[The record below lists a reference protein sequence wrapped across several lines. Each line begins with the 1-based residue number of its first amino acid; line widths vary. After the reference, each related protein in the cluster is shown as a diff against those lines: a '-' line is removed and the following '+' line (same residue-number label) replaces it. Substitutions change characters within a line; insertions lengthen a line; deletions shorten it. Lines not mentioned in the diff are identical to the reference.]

1 MIITIKSDTPKKEL
15 DDFIKSLEKQN
26 LKVFDIVGTQ
36 KKVLGLVGDTSAID
50 EREFF
55 VFPWV
60 EDVNRISAPYKK
72 ANRQFHP
79 QDTIIDVNGIKIGG
93 GEKIVIIAGPCSVE
107 SEEQIFEIAEGI
119 KQAGAVMLR
128 GGAYKPRTSP
138 YVFQGLKTQG
148 LEILSKAKAKY
159 NLPIVSEIMSSDKLP
174 EFLAQFY
181 IIQFFSRNMQN
192 FELLRDLGKIN
203 KPILLKRGLSNTV
216 EEWLMSAEYIMS
228 EGNDQVI
235 LCERG
240 IRTFERATR
249 NTLDL
254 SVIPLLKKITHLPIV
269 IDPSHATGHWELVE
283 SMALAAI
290 AAGCDVL
297 LIEVHNNPQK
307 ALSDGT
313 QSLKIKKFAQLME
326 KGKAIAIVIGRDI

>member
-1 MIITIKSDTPKKEL
+1 MIITIKSNTPKNEL
-15 DDFIKSLEKQN
+15 DEFIATLEQQG
-26 LKVFDIVGTQ
+26 LKIFDIVGTQ
-36 KKVLGLVGDTSAID
+36 KKVLGLVGDTSCID
-50 EREFF
+50 EREFL

-60 EDVNRISAPYKK
+60 EDVTRITAPYKK

-79 QDTIIDVNGIKIGG
+79 QDTIVKVGDIKIGG
-93 GEKIVIIAGPCSVE
+93 NEKIVIIAGPCSVE
-107 SEEQIFEIAEGI
+107 SEEQIFEISEGI
-119 KQAGAVMLR
+119 KEAGAVMLR

-174 EFLAQFY
+174 EFLAQVD
-181 IIQFFSRNMQN
+181 IIQVGARNMQN
-192 FELLRDLGKIN
+192 FELLRELGKIN

-228 EGNDQVI
+228 EGNNQVI

-240 IRTFERATR
+240 IRTFEKATR

-283 SMALAAI
+283 AMSLAAI
-290 AAGCDVL
+290 AAGADGL

-307 ALSDGT
+307 ALSDGP

-326 KGKAIAIVIGRDI
+326 KGKAIAKVIGRDI

>member
-119 KQAGAVMLR
+119 KKAGAVMLR

-174 EFLAQFY
+174 EFLAQVD
-181 IIQFFSRNMQN
+181 IIQVGARNMQN

-290 AAGCDVL
+290 AAGCDGL

-326 KGKAIAIVIGRDI
+326 KGKAIAKVIGRDI

>member
-36 KKVLGLVGDTSAID
+36 KKVLGLVGDTSALD

-93 GEKIVIIAGPCSVE
+93 NEKIVIIAGPCSVE

-119 KQAGAVMLR
+119 KKAGAVMLR

-174 EFLAQFY
+174 EFLNKVD
-181 IIQFFSRNMQN
+181 IIQVGARNMQN
-192 FELLRDLGKIN
+192 FELLRDLGK
-203 KPILLKRGLSNTV
+203 
-216 EEWLMSAEYIMS
+216 
-228 EGNDQVI
+228 
-235 LCERG
+235 
-240 IRTFERATR
+240 
-249 NTLDL
+249 
-254 SVIPLLKKITHLPIV
+254 
-269 IDPSHATGHWELVE
+269 
-283 SMALAAI
+283 
-290 AAGCDVL
+290 
-297 LIEVHNNPQK
+297 
-307 ALSDGT
+307 
-313 QSLKIKKFAQLME
+313 
-326 KGKAIAIVIGRDI
+326 